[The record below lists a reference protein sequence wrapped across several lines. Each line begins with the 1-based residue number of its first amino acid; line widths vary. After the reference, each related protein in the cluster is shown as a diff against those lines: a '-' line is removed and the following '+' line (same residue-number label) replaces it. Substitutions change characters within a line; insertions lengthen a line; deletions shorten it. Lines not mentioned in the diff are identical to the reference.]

1 VAPLPLPNQAAG
13 ASNVLAIPADAPA
26 ARKDA
31 AFRFIEMIQS
41 EEWQRKYAEL
51 SGNPPGRIGMIT
63 PEAKSK
69 WPTLEMF
76 DAAASKPS
84 RSNLPIGY
92 EKDFNRISDV
102 IAAEM
107 SAMVAD
113 RYGPNEAAKRIVAV
127 LNRDVLRK

>member
-1 VAPLPLPNQAAG
+1 LPFLNMAG
-13 ASNVLAIPADAPA
+13 GPSNALAMPKDIKPERKELVWKFMALASSP
-26 ARKDA
+26 
-31 AFRFIEMIQS
+31 
-41 EEWQRKYAEL
+41 EWQRKYAEL
-51 SGNPPGRIGMIT
+51 TGNPPGRVGMIS
-63 PEAKSK
+63 PEAKAK

-84 RSNLPIGY
+84 RSHLPIGY

-107 SAMVAD
+107 SAMVAE
-113 RYGPNEAAKRIVAV
+113 RYGPAEAAKRIVAT